1 MGQGIK
7 TDDSEISDIQGEFLV
22 CAGPSVLH
30 MVGVCLYVSIKSVH
44 GAHRIFLFKYIY
56 RC

>member
-1 MGQGIK
+1 MGQGLK

-22 CAGPSVLH
+22 CVGPSVLQ
-30 MVGVCLYVSIKSVH
+30 MVCVCLYVSIKSVH
-44 GAHRIFLFKYIY
+44 GAHRILLFKYIY